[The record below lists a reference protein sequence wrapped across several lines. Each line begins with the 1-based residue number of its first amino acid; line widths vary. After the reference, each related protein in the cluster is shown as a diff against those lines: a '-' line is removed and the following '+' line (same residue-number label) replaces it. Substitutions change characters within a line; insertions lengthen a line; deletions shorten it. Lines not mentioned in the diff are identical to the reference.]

1 MTDKLQPCKKC
12 GHHFDIENL
21 GSSGCPNCFWDGLQ
35 ADDVISPAHYTQGE
49 IECIDAIRAQLSDEE
64 WRGFL
69 RGQVAKYTWRLG
81 RKGERDAEKML
92 FYATMLAGRDP
103 RG

>member
-1 MTDKLQPCKKC
+1 MD
-12 GHHFDIENL
+12 E
-21 GSSGCPNCFWDGLQ
+21 
-35 ADDVISPAHYTQGE
+35 VYSPTHYTQGE

-81 RKGERDAEKML
+81 KKGERDAEKIL
-92 FYATMLAGRDP
+92 FYASMLAGIDP
-103 RG
+103 RRNHDCTDAVSKGR